1 MNFKTNYSYS
11 FLSTQGREFTP
22 AYYVSS
28 WQQSAAT
35 QLKKNKTTM
44 PVIYKSFQSVLA
56 NKEGKKLFY
65 PRVVLTGNVDTE
77 QVAKEIAELSSLST
91 GDSKNV
97 IDNLVTVM
105 TRHLQSSESVTLD
118 GLGTFRLTMKS
129 TMNGV
134 EDPLKVSA
142 TQSTLRVRFLPTSKR
157 NLDHTVSTRSLVTG
171 VKCVRFDLQ
180 DTAGSGGNDGGSGG
194 NDGDQGENP
203 LG

>member
-1 MNFKTNYSYS
+1 
-11 FLSTQGREFTP
+11 
-22 AYYVSS
+22 
-28 WQQSAAT
+28 
-35 QLKKNKTTM
+35 M
-44 PVIYKSFQSVLA
+44 PVIYKSFQSVLT

-65 PRVVLTGNVDTE
+65 PRVVLTGMWTPE
-77 QVAKEIAELSSLST
+77 QVAKEIAELSSLSPVT
-91 GDSKNV
+91 RKNV

-134 EDPLKVSA
+134 EEALKVSA
-142 TQSTLRVRFLPTSKR
+142 TQSTLRVRFLPASKR
-157 NLDHTVSTRSLVTG
+157 KLDGSVSTRSLVTG

-180 DTAGSGGNDGGSGG
+180 DTAGSGSCVVNV
-194 NDGDQGENP
+194 GDHYENP

>member
-1 MNFKTNYSYS
+1 
-11 FLSTQGREFTP
+11 
-22 AYYVSS
+22 
-28 WQQSAAT
+28 
-35 QLKKNKTTM
+35 M

-194 NDGDQGENP
+194 NDGVLVGEEVDHAALDVQAGN
-203 LG
+203 LRSTSGQSLRIYASDMVVAVVEQWIIIL

>member
-1 MNFKTNYSYS
+1 
-11 FLSTQGREFTP
+11 
-22 AYYVSS
+22 
-28 WQQSAAT
+28 
-35 QLKKNKTTM
+35 M

-77 QVAKEIAELSSLST
+77 QVAKEMSSLST

>member
-1 MNFKTNYSYS
+1 MSRS
-11 FLSTQGREFTP
+11 IVGHGQ
-22 AYYVSS
+22 
-28 WQQSAAT
+28 
-35 QLKKNKTTM
+35 
-44 PVIYKSFQSVLA
+44 
-56 NKEGKKLFY
+56 EGGFNCKKLFY

-157 NLDHTVSTRSLVTG
+157 NLDWVADKIGRAHV
-171 VKCVRFDLQ
+171 
-180 DTAGSGGNDGGSGG
+180 
-194 NDGDQGENP
+194 
-203 LG
+203 

>member
-1 MNFKTNYSYS
+1 
-11 FLSTQGREFTP
+11 
-22 AYYVSS
+22 
-28 WQQSAAT
+28 
-35 QLKKNKTTM
+35 M

-129 TMNGV
+129 TMNGSV
-134 EDPLKVSA
+134 TPPNTALTASIRRASERQLSR
-142 TQSTLRVRFLPTSKR
+142 RVCRLLPASR
-157 NLDHTVSTRSLVTG
+157 
-171 VKCVRFDLQ
+171 
-180 DTAGSGGNDGGSGG
+180 AAAW
-194 NDGDQGENP
+194 
-203 LG
+203 

>member
-1 MNFKTNYSYS
+1 MTLRDASQKRFKAICWRVMIRRTLFIPVSYTH
-11 FLSTQGREFTP
+11 L
-22 AYYVSS
+22 
-28 WQQSAAT
+28 
-35 QLKKNKTTM
+35 
-44 PVIYKSFQSVLA
+44 
-56 NKEGKKLFY
+56 
-65 PRVVLTGNVDTE
+65 
-77 QVAKEIAELSSLST
+77 
-91 GDSKNV
+91 
-97 IDNLVTVM
+97 NLVTVM

>member
-1 MNFKTNYSYS
+1 
-11 FLSTQGREFTP
+11 
-22 AYYVSS
+22 
-28 WQQSAAT
+28 
-35 QLKKNKTTM
+35 M

-56 NKEGKKLFY
+56 E
-65 PRVVLTGNVDTE
+65 RVDTE

>member
-1 MNFKTNYSYS
+1 
-11 FLSTQGREFTP
+11 
-22 AYYVSS
+22 
-28 WQQSAAT
+28 
-35 QLKKNKTTM
+35 M

-171 VKCVRFDLQ
+171 AKCARYDKLVSD
-180 DTAGSGGNDGGSGG
+180 AGSAEGGNSGGSDKPGGGG
-194 NDGDQGENP
+194 NEGGGEAP
-203 LG
+203 DPAA

>member
-1 MNFKTNYSYS
+1 
-11 FLSTQGREFTP
+11 
-22 AYYVSS
+22 
-28 WQQSAAT
+28 
-35 QLKKNKTTM
+35 M

-142 TQSTLRVRFLPTSKR
+142 TQSTLRVRFLH
-157 NLDHTVSTRSLVTG
+157 LDHTVSTRSLVTG

-180 DTAGSGGNDGGSGG
+180 DTAGSGGNDGGGSDGG
-194 NDGDQGENP
+194 SDGDQGNNP

>member
-1 MNFKTNYSYS
+1 M
-11 FLSTQGREFTP
+11 
-22 AYYVSS
+22 
-28 WQQSAAT
+28 
-35 QLKKNKTTM
+35 
-44 PVIYKSFQSVLA
+44 
-56 NKEGKKLFY
+56 
-65 PRVVLTGNVDTE
+65 VLTGNVDTE

-171 VKCVRFDLQ
+171 GEVRALDLRTRQ
-180 DTAGSGGNDGGSGG
+180 VRAATTAVAVMAAATETREIIRWDKGIYD
-194 NDGDQGENP
+194 
-203 LG
+203 

>member
-1 MNFKTNYSYS
+1 
-11 FLSTQGREFTP
+11 
-22 AYYVSS
+22 
-28 WQQSAAT
+28 
-35 QLKKNKTTM
+35 M

-97 IDNLVTVM
+97 IDNLVTV
-105 TRHLQSSESVTLD
+105 SVTLD

-180 DTAGSGGNDGGSGG
+180 DTAGSGGNDGGGSDGG
-194 NDGDQGENP
+194 SDGDQGNNP

>member
-1 MNFKTNYSYS
+1 
-11 FLSTQGREFTP
+11 
-22 AYYVSS
+22 
-28 WQQSAAT
+28 
-35 QLKKNKTTM
+35 M
-44 PVIYKSFQSVLA
+44 PVIYKSFQSILA
-56 NKEGKKLFY
+56 NKDGKKLFY
-65 PRVVLTGNVDTE
+65 PRVMLTGNVSTE
-77 QVAKEIAELSSLST
+77 QVAREIAELSSLST

-118 GLGTFRLTMKS
+118 GFGTFRLAMQS

-134 EDPLKVSA
+134 EDPAKVSA
-142 TQSTLRVRFLPTSKR
+142 TQASLHVRFLPASKR
-157 NLDHTVSTRSLVTG
+157 NLDGSVSTRSLVTG

-180 DTAGSGGNDGGSGG
+180 DKPSGGGNDGGGGNQGGGG

>member
-1 MNFKTNYSYS
+1 M
-11 FLSTQGREFTP
+11 
-22 AYYVSS
+22 
-28 WQQSAAT
+28 
-35 QLKKNKTTM
+35 
-44 PVIYKSFQSVLA
+44 
-56 NKEGKKLFY
+56 
-65 PRVVLTGNVDTE
+65 
-77 QVAKEIAELSSLST
+77 
-91 GDSKNV
+91 
-97 IDNLVTVM
+97 
-105 TRHLQSSESVTLD
+105 TLD

-180 DTAGSGGNDGGSGG
+180 DTAGSGGNDDGGSDGG
-194 NDGDQGENP
+194 SDGDQGNNP

>member
-1 MNFKTNYSYS
+1 MVTLVRSYLIGTV
-11 FLSTQGREFTP
+11 FLFTYNT
-22 AYYVSS
+22 AS
-28 WQQSAAT
+28 
-35 QLKKNKTTM
+35 
-44 PVIYKSFQSVLA
+44 
-56 NKEGKKLFY
+56 
-65 PRVVLTGNVDTE
+65 
-77 QVAKEIAELSSLST
+77 EILSGIVGSEMCIRAMSSLSM
-91 GDSKNV
+91 GGSKNV
-97 IDNLVTVM
+97 IENLVTVM

-194 NDGDQGENP
+194 HDGERGGKP
-203 LG
+203 VG

>member
-1 MNFKTNYSYS
+1 
-11 FLSTQGREFTP
+11 
-22 AYYVSS
+22 
-28 WQQSAAT
+28 
-35 QLKKNKTTM
+35 M

-118 GLGTFRLTMKS
+118 GLGKFDFSIRGAPAGCPYRL
-129 TMNGV
+129 
-134 EDPLKVSA
+134 
-142 TQSTLRVRFLPTSKR
+142 
-157 NLDHTVSTRSLVTG
+157 
-171 VKCVRFDLQ
+171 
-180 DTAGSGGNDGGSGG
+180 
-194 NDGDQGENP
+194 
-203 LG
+203 

>member
-1 MNFKTNYSYS
+1 
-11 FLSTQGREFTP
+11 
-22 AYYVSS
+22 
-28 WQQSAAT
+28 
-35 QLKKNKTTM
+35 M

-118 GLGTFRLTMKS
+118 GLGTCL
-129 TMNGV
+129 
-134 EDPLKVSA
+134 LY
-142 TQSTLRVRFLPTSKR
+142 TSPSPR
-157 NLDHTVSTRSLVTG
+157 DS
-171 VKCVRFDLQ
+171 
-180 DTAGSGGNDGGSGG
+180 
-194 NDGDQGENP
+194 
-203 LG
+203 

>member
-1 MNFKTNYSYS
+1 
-11 FLSTQGREFTP
+11 
-22 AYYVSS
+22 
-28 WQQSAAT
+28 
-35 QLKKNKTTM
+35 M

-180 DTAGSGGNDGGSGG
+180 DTAGSGCGPAAVAQRWLGASFGMPSIGHSAVPTVERVNDSTCLRVPSGSLIHL
-194 NDGDQGENP
+194 P
-203 LG
+203 

>member
-1 MNFKTNYSYS
+1 
-11 FLSTQGREFTP
+11 
-22 AYYVSS
+22 
-28 WQQSAAT
+28 
-35 QLKKNKTTM
+35 M

-171 VKCVRFDLQ
+171 VKCVRFDLRTRQ
-180 DTAGSGGNDGGSGG
+180 VRAATTVARAVTTVTKVKIRWDKAIYDLTIYDVRLKFVLLNNRAYAGIYDTKSNRTS
-194 NDGDQGENP
+194 
-203 LG
+203 

>member
-1 MNFKTNYSYS
+1 
-11 FLSTQGREFTP
+11 
-22 AYYVSS
+22 
-28 WQQSAAT
+28 
-35 QLKKNKTTM
+35 M

-118 GLGTFRLTMKS
+118 GLGTFLLTMKS

>member
-1 MNFKTNYSYS
+1 
-11 FLSTQGREFTP
+11 
-22 AYYVSS
+22 
-28 WQQSAAT
+28 
-35 QLKKNKTTM
+35 M

-194 NDGDQGENP
+194 NDGDQGKIRWDKAIYDLTIYDVRLKFVLLNNRAYA
-203 LG
+203 GIYDTKSNRTS

>member
-1 MNFKTNYSYS
+1 
-11 FLSTQGREFTP
+11 
-22 AYYVSS
+22 
-28 WQQSAAT
+28 
-35 QLKKNKTTM
+35 M

-105 TRHLQSSESVTLD
+105 TRHLQSSE
-118 GLGTFRLTMKS
+118 GTFRLTMKS

-180 DTAGSGGNDGGSGG
+180 DTAGSGGNDGGGSDGG
-194 NDGDQGENP
+194 SDGDQGNNP